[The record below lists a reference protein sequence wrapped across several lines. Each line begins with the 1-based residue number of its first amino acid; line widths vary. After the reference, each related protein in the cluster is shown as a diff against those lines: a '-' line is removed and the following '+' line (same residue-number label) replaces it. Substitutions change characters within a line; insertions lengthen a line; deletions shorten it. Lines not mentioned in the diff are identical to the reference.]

1 VVASLENLIWTVRHT
16 LLAGCVTRKF
26 KWAAVLCA
34 ILVVSFCTAS
44 TGFRVYAD
52 PSGDDWPMFHH
63 DLAHTGYLTSSALT
77 TTPVVLWTAQK
88 GLGGSPVVADD
99 YVYIFDQISLHC
111 INTSD
116 GHEIWKQRLAFEL
129 GSDSSPAVY
138 KGYVYTP
145 LSSYNAS
152 TGKLAL
158 DYTDYKGFTSPA
170 VAEDM
175 IYIGSFVSHSLF
187 ALNATTGNKIWS
199 YITGADVT
207 SSPAVAYGRVY
218 FTSHD
223 GNVYALNASTGAK
236 IWNYKASGFL
246 REASPAVV
254 GGRVY
259 IGSSDNAYCL
269 DASTGAKIWNS
280 SISGVAYSSPA
291 VANDYVYVGSLGGNV
306 YALNASTGT
315 QIWNATGGSSSS
327 PSVGSGAVYIGDSY
341 MILAFNASTGTKIW
355 NYTFPPIDFYMPS
368 SPAISGGVVYAGNGH
383 ALYAFSTT
391 APTPVPTPSPSTPFN
406 IPPSTLIV
414 ITVVAVFVTCTV
426 LFLAYKILRKK
437 HENFN
442 IPPPS

>member
-44 TGFRVYAD
+44 TGFRVYTD

-63 DLAHTGYLTSSALT
+63 DLAHTGYSTSSALT

-138 KGYVYTP
+138 KSYVYTP

-223 GNVYALNASTGAK
+223 
-236 IWNYKASGFL
+236 
-246 REASPAVV
+246 
-254 GGRVY
+254 
-259 IGSSDNAYCL
+259 
-269 DASTGAKIWNS
+269 
-280 SISGVAYSSPA
+280 
-291 VANDYVYVGSLGGNV
+291 GNV

-414 ITVVAVFVTCTV
+414 ITIVAVFVTCTV